1 MEREI
6 KDLMDNIPK
15 EERAAFIKKREE
27 ALKIASTE
35 PKNFEIGSG
44 NALMEVEELDES
56 EVEERKDNNSSI

>member
-27 ALKIASTE
+27 ALKIASNE